1 MTHDGTKLA
10 ECRRSEHSHDTQLH
24 ASASKMNKF
33 DEFSG
38 LLEGPRARGAFTL
51 RGLLASPWSLRIE
64 ADSPLTVIAMVRG
77 EAHIQ
82 HDNGKSVWLGPGDV
96 AITRAP
102 GSYTVS
108 DHPDTEPTIYVFPGQ
123 DCRAPDGRS
132 LYDEMMLGTR
142 TWGNDPEA
150 HTLMLIAS
158 YESMTDVSDRLR
170 EALPPLLWVKHEEW
184 QSPLIPMLNEEIA
197 RDAPGQAAVLD
208 RLLDML
214 LIATVRKWF
223 DRNESSTLP
232 WYEAKGDR
240 LIGRV
245 LKMIHQDPAQACTL
259 NTLASRVGVSRS
271 ALARRFQDV
280 VGQSPMAFLTQWRL
294 ALAAD
299 LLTEPDETLDTIAER
314 VGYSSAFALSSAF
327 KRVRGVSPRE
337 HRMRAQ
343 APMHP

>member
-1 MTHDGTKLA
+1 
-10 ECRRSEHSHDTQLH
+10 
-24 ASASKMNKF
+24 MNKF

-64 ADSPLTVIAMVRG
+64 ADSPLTVLAMVRG
-77 EAHIQ
+77 NAHIK
-82 HDNGKSVWLGPGDV
+82 HDNGEEVWLSPGDV

-102 GSYTVS
+102 GHYTVA
-108 DHPDTEPTIYVFPGQ
+108 DHPSTEPTIFIHPGQ

-132 LYDEMMLGTR
+132 LYQEMMLGIR
-142 TWGNDPEA
+142 TWGNDLDA
-150 HTLMLIAS
+150 DNLMLVGS
-158 YESMTDVSDRLR
+158 YESMADVSDRLR
-170 EALPPLLWVKHEEW
+170 EALPPLLWVKNDEW
-184 QSPLIPMLNEEIA
+184 ESPLIPLLNDEIA

-214 LIATVRKWF
+214 LIAIVRQWF
-223 DRNESSTLP
+223 DRKKTQEMP

-240 LIGRV
+240 LVGRV
-245 LKMIHQDPAQACTL
+245 LKMIHQDPAQAWTL
-259 NTLASRVGVSRS
+259 NSLATRVGVSRS

-280 VGQSPMAFLTQWRL
+280 VGQSPIAFLTQWRL

-299 LLTEPDETLDTIAER
+299 LLSEPEETLDTIAER

-327 KRVRGVSPRE
+327 KRVRGISPKE
-337 HRMRAQ
+337 HRIRARTQ
-343 APMHP
+343 L